1 MRKSFHNVSIVIC
14 LALVLAV
21 MTSCIIETNPSHMN
35 YVPES
40 MVGTW
45 TTGYIYDSSDSIYD
59 YSHTET
65 MAITSDGYMSVTM
78 SFFIKSRTGATWVK
92 NYSKTPVTENYEVLV
107 HEYSPTDGYL
117 TVYAR
122 DTYATSARFD
132 YRLSE
137 TGTIL
142 ILTGNDG
149 RSFSLA
155 KIVDENSGKPEKSE
169 KTEKLK

>member
-1 MRKSFHNVSIVIC
+1 MRKSFHNVSAVIC

-65 MAITSDGYMSVTM
+65 MAFTSDGYLSVTM
-78 SFFIKSRTGATWVK
+78 SFFIKSRTGTTWAK
-92 NYSKTPVTENYEVLV
+92 NYAKTPVIENYEVLV

-117 TVYAR
+117 TVYAK
-122 DTYATSARFD
+122 DTYATSARFE

-155 KIVDENSGKPEKSE
+155 KVGDEKPEKPE
-169 KTEKLK
+169 KVEKLK

>member
-59 YSHTET
+59 Y
-65 MAITSDGYMSVTM
+65 
-78 SFFIKSRTGATWVK
+78 
-92 NYSKTPVTENYEVLV
+92 
-107 HEYSPTDGYL
+107 
-117 TVYAR
+117 
-122 DTYATSARFD
+122 
-132 YRLSE
+132 
-137 TGTIL
+137 
-142 ILTGNDG
+142 
-149 RSFSLA
+149 
-155 KIVDENSGKPEKSE
+155 
-169 KTEKLK
+169 